1 MKLKKFIK
9 SVLNSLIVIIMY
21 SALGTYAGEGEKTV
35 GYYFGFG
42 GVLFNTDRMENQLTS
57 AGFETPK
64 DWAYTI
70 GGGFY
75 GRKRLVVEAE
85 INGLLWKPRELG
97 VNETR
102 LYGISSSLNLG
113 INVLPLD
120 LPMALYPYIGSGFGR
135 TRLLLNQT
143 SADFG
148 DAVATPPTSFT
159 MKQRNYAFRSGI
171 GYDFTTSRRKGPKK
185 RFLSVGFR
193 MGYMFDVTDNDDWE
207 SDEVEIQNGPKLKTS
222 GFYGKVVIGK
232 SFKKFWHKGKGPCC
246 EKVNS

>member
-9 SVLNSLIVIIMY
+9 SLLNSLIVIIMY
-21 SALGTYAGEGEKTV
+21 HTMSIYAGEGEKTV

-42 GVLFNTDRMENQLTS
+42 GVLFNTDKMENQLTS

-64 DWAYTI
+64 DWAYTV

-85 INGLLWKPRELG
+85 INGLLWKPREMG

-113 INVLPLD
+113 INVLPID

-148 DAVATPPTSFT
+148 EAVATPPTSFVMT
-159 MKQRNYAFRSGI
+159 QRNYALRTGI
-171 GYDFTTSRRKGPKK
+171 GYDFAIKRKKAERK
-185 RFLSVGFR
+185 HLSIGFR
-193 MGYMFDVTDNDDWE
+193 AGYMFDVTDNDDWE
-207 SDEVEIQNGPKLKTS
+207 SDEVEIQNSPKLKTT

-232 SFKKFWHKGKGPCC
+232 SFKRLWRKGKKPCC
-246 EKVNS
+246 DKLNS